1 MKKLIVIAVLAMAI
15 GFKGYSQFTFSV
27 SPGIA
32 TNAANFGFKAGK
44 VVPYVGFQLING
56 GFKLE
61 STDHYY
67 DGMDW
72 VDDESEMTVNANI
85 LMPSI
90 GVKLFA
96 VETGDLKAYFNL
108 TASKPMIRG
117 KMVSDGTEV
126 DEFAETLEKV
136 KMIGAELGFGVE
148 YYLSSNFSIGGE
160 YAIRYIGG
168 NFSDK
173 MEYGSDEYEEIKTS
187 LRLAPTIAKLTLNFY
202 FGGE

>member
-1 MKKLIVIAVLAMAI
+1 MKKLIVIAVLALAI
-15 GFKGYSQFTFSV
+15 GFKGYSQFAFSV

-56 GFKLE
+56 GLKLE

-67 DGMDW
+67 DGVDW
-72 VDDESEMTVNANI
+72 VDDNSEMTVSANI
-85 LMPSI
+85 LMPSV

-96 VETGDLKAYFNL
+96 IETGDLKAYFNL

-117 KMVSDGTEV
+117 KMSSNGTE
-126 DEFAETLEKV
+126 DEEFAETLEKV

-148 YYLSSNFSIGGE
+148 YYFSSNFSIGGE

-173 MEYGSDEYEEIKTS
+173 QEYGNDEYEEMKTS
-187 LRLAPTIAKLTLNFY
+187 LRLAPTIAKLSLNFY